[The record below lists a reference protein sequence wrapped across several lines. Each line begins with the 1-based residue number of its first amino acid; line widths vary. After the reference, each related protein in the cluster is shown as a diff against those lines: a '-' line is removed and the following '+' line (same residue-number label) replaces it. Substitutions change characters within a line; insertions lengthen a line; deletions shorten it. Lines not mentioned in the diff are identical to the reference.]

1 MAKTNAN
8 LGFEKELWASADK
21 LRGHISASDYRKVAI
36 GLIFL
41 KYVSDAFEFRFQ
53 EILNDK
59 DYYEGDEEDRD
70 FYMEKNIFFVP
81 EIARWKYVA
90 DKAHSP

>member
-41 KYVSDAFEFRFQ
+41 KYVSDAFEFRYQ
-53 EILNDK
+53 EIMD
-59 DYYEGDEEDRD
+59 DFEFVEGDEEDRD
-70 FYMEKNIFFVP
+70 FYTEKNVFLYQ
-81 EIARWKYVA
+81 K
-90 DKAHSP
+90 

>member
-41 KYVSDAFEFRFQ
+41 KYVSDAFEFRYQ
-53 EILNDK
+53 EIIDDLEFV
-59 DYYEGDEEDRD
+59 EGDEEDRD
-70 FYMEKNIFFVP
+70 FYTEKNFFCTRSSSL
-81 EIARWKYVA
+81 EKY
-90 DKAHSP
+90 S